1 MKQIKKYLC
10 LGIWLILILPLLK
23 CSKKVEFI
31 RISSP
36 NKSLLFEFHLDEKL
50 NNMLSYSLLS
60 NENYILKNSHLG
72 LVLNENISLNEYWEI
87 LSVQTK
93 RVRQKWYPIYGERSE
108 ILDHYEEGI
117 FSLKQSIKPFHKL
130 IITVRVYDEGIAFR
144 YTIPDND
151 RLINPEITNEKTE
164 FSFLQDHK
172 AWVTYQAQG
181 EYVELNISKINKEC
195 ERPLTIIINDSLYVA
210 LGEAALEKF
219 ARMKFKVGNNKQNTL
234 VTSLGNTVKTELPFS
249 TPWRYVM
256 VGNSPGELLE
266 NNYFILN
273 LNEPNKIK
281 NTSWIK
287 PGKIIRE
294 VTLTTKGGIACI
306 DFAKKHNLQYVE
318 FDAGWYGNEYDKK
331 SDASTITVDSR
342 RSPGPLDLHHIID
355 YANQKGI
362 GIILYVNRRAL
373 EKQIDEILPIY
384 KKWGIKGLK
393 YGFVNV
399 GSQEWTSWLHDAVKK
414 AADYQLMV
422 DVHDEYRPT
431 GFSRTYPNLMTQEG
445 IRGDEESPSTK
456 QTLTTLFTRMVAGA
470 GDNTNCYFAPRVS
483 KIMGGRAAQ
492 MAKAIM
498 LYSPWQFLYWYD
510 RPEGSPSKKGGAGA
524 SENIIQELPELEFYD
539 QLPTVWDE
547 TLVLEG
553 EIGNYATICRKNKD
567 TWFVGSMTDYT
578 QRKVEIPLK
587 FLDEEKTYKAMIFF
601 QNAENLKNNTVSIDE
616 LNVTQKSI
624 ISRELLKNS
633 GLTIIIKTKRN

>member
-10 LGIWLILILPLLK
+10 LGIWLILILPLLM

-31 RISSP
+31 SISSP

-60 NENYILKNSHLG
+60 NETYILKNSHLG

-93 RVRQKWYPIYGERSE
+93 RVKQNWYPIYGERSE

-117 FSLKQSIKPFHKL
+117 ISLQQSIKPFHKL

-151 RLINPEITNEKTE
+151 GLINPEITNEKTE
-164 FSFLQDHK
+164 FSFLRNHK
-172 AWVTYQAQG
+172 AWVAYQAQG

-210 LGEAALEKF
+210 LGEAALENF

-249 TPWRYVM
+249 TPWRYIM
-256 VGNSPGELLE
+256 VGDSPCELLE

-483 KIMGGRAAQ
+483 EKMGGRGAQ

-510 RPEGSPSKKGGAGA
+510 RPESSPRKKGGAGA

-553 EIGNYATICRKNKD
+553 EIGNYATICRKNGD
-567 TWFVGSMTDYT
+567 SWFVGSMTDYT
-578 QRKVEIPLK
+578 QRKVEIPLT